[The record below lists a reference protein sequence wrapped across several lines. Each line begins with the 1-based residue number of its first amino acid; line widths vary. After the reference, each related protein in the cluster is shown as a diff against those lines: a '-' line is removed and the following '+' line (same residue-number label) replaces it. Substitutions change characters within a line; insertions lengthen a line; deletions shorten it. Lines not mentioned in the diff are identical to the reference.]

1 MQRVV
6 SFELR
11 RNGTQKTHVES
22 MYLRPNA
29 SFGCSIDMYRKEA
42 GSCFQYD
49 LGVRSLPVT
58 SRKGWLWLIL

>member
-1 MQRVV
+1 MQTVG

-11 RNGTQKTHVES
+11 RNGTQKTHDERL
-22 MYLRPNA
+22 YLHPNA

-49 LGVRSLPVT
+49 LRVRPF
-58 SRKGWLWLIL
+58 KFDHYQ